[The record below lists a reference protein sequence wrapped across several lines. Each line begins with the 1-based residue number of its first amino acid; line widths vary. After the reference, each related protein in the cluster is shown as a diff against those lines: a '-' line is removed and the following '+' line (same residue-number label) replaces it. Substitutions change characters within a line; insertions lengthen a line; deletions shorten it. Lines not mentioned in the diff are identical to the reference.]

1 MCVQV
6 CHYSLFFFFYI
17 LIQSFAL
24 VILYYRSEQIELC
37 SSLLCCFVVVVFLI
51 PRMINVL
58 IEISSPFQPHLS
70 NGHHVFFF
78 RFNMLIYT
86 NLFSHQTL
94 KKSPIPYAGDLEKKQ
109 GAETTDPLCSNT
121 SHNFASTLAT
131 RDWKLCGIFLLFSY
145 QRALLNKLLD
155 SERGAG
161 GDWERLGGGG
171 ERLGGGGLT
180 HIVGVRSCTTT
191 RTNRSCKMWK
201 AFTQQDI
208 TDSSPGKTQS
218 VVRRRWQLAELCSS
232 SLQ

>member
-1 MCVQV
+1 MDLCVFRSV
-6 CHYSLFFFFYI
+6 IILCSFFFTFWYKV
-17 LIQSFAL
+17 LL
-24 VILYYRSEQIELC
+24 YRSEQIELC

-131 RDWKLCGIFLLFSY
+131 RDWKLRGIFLLFSY

-161 GDWERLGGGG
+161 GDW